1 MTCATST
8 RPTIGDK
15 PTTTATFAPD
25 AAHTGAVVTA
35 VTVTLKHPDLTIT
48 HPTAVETGPNVWRID
63 WPTLDLHGRWYM
75 HVAATGGL
83 IAADEIWVDVEPAA
97 AL

>member
-8 RPTIGDK
+8 QPTVGDK
-15 PTTTATFAPD
+15 PTTIATFAPD
-25 AAHTGAVVTA
+25 AAHTGAVVAA
-35 VTVTLKHPDLTIT
+35 VTVTLRHPDNTIS

-63 WPTLDLHGRWYM
+63 WPTLDLPGRWYM
-75 HVAATGGL
+75 HVAATAGL
-83 IAADEIWVDVEPAA
+83 IAADEIRVDVQPAM

>member
-1 MTCATST
+1 
-8 RPTIGDK
+8 
-15 PTTTATFAPD
+15 
-25 AAHTGAVVTA
+25 
-35 VTVTLKHPDLTIT
+35 
-48 HPTAVETGPNVWRID
+48 VWRID